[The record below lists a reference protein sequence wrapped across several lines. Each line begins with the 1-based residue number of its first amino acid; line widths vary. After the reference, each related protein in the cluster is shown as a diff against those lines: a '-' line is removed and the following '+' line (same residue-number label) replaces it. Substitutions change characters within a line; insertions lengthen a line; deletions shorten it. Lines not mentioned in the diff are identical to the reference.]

1 MEIKV
6 LGPGC
11 MKCEKLY
18 ELVKEV
24 VQELGVDARI
34 EKITDIKEI
43 AKMGVM
49 LTPGLA
55 INGKVKTTGKLP
67 AKAEIIKLITTAKAE
82 K

>member
-24 VQELGVDARI
+24 VQELGVDANLK
-34 EKITDIKEI
+34 KITDIKEI
-43 AKMGVM
+43 AKMGIM
-49 LTPGLA
+49 LTPGLV
-55 INGKVKTTGKLP
+55 INGKVKVTGKLP
-67 AKAEIIKLITTAKAE
+67 SKAEISKLITTAAAE